1 MPSLILSGFTA
12 CHPKRVY
19 LKQRCAPVRYALV
32 LLRRT
37 VASVQSREL
46 LLRVHD
52 ASPPPLP
59 ITTGWGG
66 SFVLSGVVV
75 ANLKTCGGR
84 LSGWTP
90 PLERSGEDGGGS
102 RERARGE
109 GRKEEEEAELGEG
122 GRSLVSMAKR
132 RTAGHSATHYSPTTS
147 CIVLPHRPNDCWR
160 IHRVK
165 FLISC
170 KGVGAPLL

>member
-52 ASPPPLP
+52 ASPPPLA
-59 ITTGWGG
+59 IRTGWGG
-66 SFVLSGVVV
+66 AFVLSGVVV

-90 PLERSGEDGGGS
+90 PLERSGEDGGD
-102 RERARGE
+102 RVRGHG
-109 GRKEEEEAELGEG
+109 GRGGRRRRRELGEG

>member
-52 ASPPPLP
+52 ASPPPLA
-59 ITTGWGG
+59 IRTGWGG

-109 GRKEEEEAELGEG
+109 GRKEEEEARAGGGGKVISQHGEKENS
-122 GRSLVSMAKR
+122 RTQCHTLQPHHLLHCPPSQAK
-132 RTAGHSATHYSPTTS
+132 
-147 CIVLPHRPNDCWR
+147 W
-160 IHRVK
+160 
-165 FLISC
+165 
-170 KGVGAPLL
+170 LLEDPPS